1 MARDSLLRE
10 INSIE
15 TAREMGDACSPIA
28 SLLLEEHILRSLII
42 WWGLYR
48 IKERGLDK
56 AFSKGKLA
64 TAVRVLGS
72 AWAGG
77 APWRWTIVTAAT
89 TLPSWT
95 LSPQFRHRA
104 TEDAA
109 HPSCVTWV
117 SN

>member
-28 SLLLEEHILRSLII
+28 SLLLEELILRSLII

-64 TAVRVLGS
+64 TAVKSAGQRVGRGCPLEVDHS
-72 AWAGG
+72 DCSHHFAFMD
-77 APWRWTIVTAAT
+77 PEPTVQT
-89 TLPSWT
+89 
-95 LSPQFRHRA
+95 
-104 TEDAA
+104 
-109 HPSCVTWV
+109 
-117 SN
+117 

>member
-15 TAREMGDACSPIA
+15 TAREMGDACGPIA
-28 SLLLEEHILRSLII
+28 SLPLEEHILRSLII
-42 WWGLYR
+42 WWGLHR

-72 AWAGG
+72 AVGRG
-77 APWRWTIVTAAT
+77 AP
-89 TLPSWT
+89 
-95 LSPQFRHRA
+95 
-104 TEDAA
+104 
-109 HPSCVTWV
+109 
-117 SN
+117 